1 MNQFLRRLTPGEQVG
16 ALFVVL
22 FGLLLTATVV
32 IFALSLRETLFLG
45 AALGIFIPALVL
57 AFFQVNSKLESEVE
71 IRVRAP
77 MQQQAGV
84 LSRSLGMAIWMM
96 PMPVRVL

>member
-32 IFALSLRETLFLG
+32 IFALSLRER
-45 AALGIFIPALVL
+45 
-57 AFFQVNSKLESEVE
+57 ESP
-71 IRVRAP
+71 RG
-77 MQQQAGV
+77 QAISAVVKGLWGV
-84 LSRSLGMAIWMM
+84 LTTSWLIS
-96 PMPVRVL
+96 VVF